1 MSKGNKSKVINKNGK
16 CQFVIYSRKGQQLNE
31 REMFTIGGKKLE
43 GLIPIEVIRQGKSFE
58 LLYDLAGMVTL
69 RDYLIN
75 PLNKESFGKLLQNI
89 LEVFKEMQ
97 SAFFSQNCLILDFDK
112 VMMNPATQRLN
123 FIYIPIQGYN
133 TGATLRNFLL
143 EIIEV
148 GGFAASEDT
157 GYVTE
162 YIKILNNGLNFSLFE
177 LEEYIKGLFSE
188 NGYQKPKVI
197 ECFKCGSKLATGTV
211 FCSVCGAKIIGTT
224 GEMGQKAV
232 YDPFS
237 TAQNISS
244 KKTANPR
251 TDSKL
256 EIERVGEQN
265 NIEVEKQNVF
275 GDIRKPAD
283 TQGLSDK
290 AKAVAE
296 CGDTMLLGMY
306 EAMYDDVR
314 YLVREKTKEKISIS
328 QDVFRLG
335 KSAQDCDY
343 AILDNAAI
351 SRKHAEIVKQ
361 EKEYFIVD
369 LGSTNKTYVDNNVVM
384 RHKQIT
390 SGSKIRLANEEFTFY
405 VE

>member
-1 MSKGNKSKVINKNGK
+1 MSKGNKTKVINKNGK
-16 CQFVIYSRKGQQLNE
+16 CQFIIYSRKGQQLNE
-31 REMFTIGGKKLE
+31 REIFTIGGKSID
-43 GLIPIEVIRQGKSFE
+43 GLIPVEVVRKGTTFE
-58 LLYDLAGMVTL
+58 LMYDLAGMVTL

-75 PLNKESFGKLLQNI
+75 PLTKESFGKLLQNI
-89 LEVFKEMQ
+89 LEIFKEMQ
-97 SAFFSQNCLILDFDK
+97 SAFFSQNCLIMDFDK
-112 VMMNPATQRLN
+112 VMLNPATQRLN

-177 LEEYIKGLFSE
+177 LEEYIKGLFLG
-188 NGYQKPKVI
+188 NGYQTPKVV
-197 ECFKCGSKLATGTV
+197 ECFKCGSKLATGTN
-211 FCSVCGAKIIGTT
+211 FCSVCGAKITGTT
-224 GEMGQKAV
+224 GEMGQKTV

-237 TAQNISS
+237 VPKEVPTKRA
-244 KKTANPR
+244 
-251 TDSKL
+251 
-256 EIERVGEQN
+256 VGQ
-265 NIEVEKQNVF
+265 
-275 GDIRKPAD
+275 RAD

-290 AKAVAE
+290 SREIVE

-335 KSAQDCDY
+335 KSAQECDY

-351 SRKHAEIVKQ
+351 SRKHAEIIKQ
-361 EKEYFIVD
+361 ENGYFVVD
-369 LGSTNKTYVDNNVVM
+369 LGSTNKTYVDNNVVV
-384 RHKQIT
+384 RHKQIV

>member
-1 MSKGNKSKVINKNGK
+1 MSKGNKTKVINKNGK

-31 REMFTIGGKKLE
+31 REIFTISGNSLN
-43 GLIPIEVIRQGKSFE
+43 GLIPIEVVRKGTSFE
-58 LLYDLAGMVTL
+58 LIYDLAGMVTF

-75 PLNKESFGKLLQNI
+75 PLNKESFSKLLQNI
-89 LEVFKEMQ
+89 LEIFKEMQ
-97 SAFFSQNCLILDFDK
+97 SAFFNQGCLIMDFDK

-133 TGATLRNFLL
+133 TGANLRNFLL

-157 GYVTE
+157 GYVKE
-162 YIKILNNGLNFSLFE
+162 YIKILNNGLNFSIFE
-177 LEEYIKGLFSE
+177 LEEYIKGLAAE
-188 NGYQKPKVI
+188 NAYQAPKVV
-197 ECFKCGSKLATGTV
+197 ECFKCGSKLATGTN
-211 FCSVCGAKIIGTT
+211 FCSVCGAKITGTT
-224 GEMGQKAV
+224 GEIGKRAV

-237 TAQNISS
+237 VSNEPVRKETTQKVDAGL
-244 KKTANPR
+244 R
-251 TDSKL
+251 
-256 EIERVGEQN
+256 IERVEPQPR
-265 NIEVEKQNVF
+265 IETERKQVVEEA
-275 GDIRKPAD
+275 RKPAD

-290 AKAVAE
+290 SKEIVE
-296 CGDTMLLGMY
+296 YGDTMLLGMY

-328 QDVFRLG
+328 KDVFRLG
-335 KSAQDCDY
+335 KSAQECDY

-361 EKEYFIVD
+361 ENEYFVVD
-369 LGSTNKTYVDNNVVM
+369 LKSTNKTYVDNEVVT
-384 RHKQIT
+384 RHKKIV